1 MRHRSEESPGSGY
14 VLNPTPECGLPKPE
28 AQSLVVLCLLC
39 SEFVRK
45 LMRVTT
51 PECLFGRAR
60 ERRSALRR
68 GETIGWVQTMQPI
81 SQWPSART
89 VGAGG
94 SHGGHGEMRG
104 VQRGVGIG
112 PTGIER
118 EDKIGS
124 GIRLGAGA
132 AHGAGVGRRGQHGDR
147 DEQAAGLV
155 MLAEQLARPC
165 RLTCLQSTTSSQSF
179 AIRPAALSSAR
190 DRLSRQPPQPPSS
203 HTLSATGLRGRHG
216 LHELDVHQ
224 TRLNAECGRTR
235 RRRSVGPCGSMG
247 GRSEWA

>member
-1 MRHRSEESPGSGY
+1 MRHRSEGSPGSGY

-190 DRLSRQPPQPPSS
+190 DRLSRQPPPAAFEPHSLRDRAAGTSRATRAGCPSN
-203 HTLSATGLRGRHG
+203 
-216 LHELDVHQ
+216 Q
-224 TRLNAECGRTR
+224 IECGMWEDSKAAKCRPMRQYGRTL
-235 RRRSVGPCGSMG
+235 
-247 GRSEWA
+247 